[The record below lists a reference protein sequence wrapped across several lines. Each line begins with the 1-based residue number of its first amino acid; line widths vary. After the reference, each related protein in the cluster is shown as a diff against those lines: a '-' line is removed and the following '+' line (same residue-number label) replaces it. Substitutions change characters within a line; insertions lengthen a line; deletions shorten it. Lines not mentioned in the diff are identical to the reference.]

1 MKFLFKKFLKRKA
14 LVSKG
19 GAILDQVIAESA
31 APDNKCLLYKLAN
44 FKGGED
50 FFDNCLI
57 LMLPLVNIIVSLIL
71 DDTRL
76 EMLSNIRYR
85 KVA

>member
-50 FFDNCLI
+50 FF
-57 LMLPLVNIIVSLIL
+57 
-71 DDTRL
+71 
-76 EMLSNIRYR
+76 
-85 KVA
+85 